1 VADHLVKM
9 SADVMDQLWER
20 AKNAGG
26 DSLAFVVFANAC
38 AQWGADQ
45 ELEACC
51 EWLGDIAYRQ
61 SLHLNG
67 SHLRAARRP
76 KPPTLAEQGMEA
88 LRSTTFEKQ
97 CHYDAMFAALKRL
110 AELEPNQ

>member
-1 VADHLVKM
+1 
-9 SADVMDQLWER
+9 MDQLWER

-26 DSLAFVVFANAC
+26 DSLAFVNFANAC

-51 EWLGDIAYRQ
+51 EWLDTQPEWRDA
-61 SLHLNG
+61 
-67 SHLRAARRP
+67 LRAARRS
-76 KPPTLAEQGMEA
+76 TLAEQGMEA